1 MKKKVLSLLF
11 AGIMIVSV
19 FAFTGCKADELQA
32 QIDENA
38 TKAETAVTD
47 AATKAANDLA
57 TAKAALEALIADG
70 DKADAKALADAVKEL
85 NAAIDAAKTAS
96 TGADDA
102 LKAEL
107 NAAIAAAKTELSTGA
122 NTALDAAVKKLEAAV
137 ALKADLATYEAKVA
151 ELTSAIDA
159 AKEAAKTF
167 ATDAD
172 TALETKLTAAIA
184 AAQTK
189 ALDDAKKY
197 VDEKAAALSA
207 TQTADKAELAT
218 LIAELKKASEAADE
232 AAKKFASDADAV
244 LKAELQAK
252 IDALNDAIKNAN
264 TVATN
269 AWGEWNEATDVVIE
283 ALYEL
288 EKGYTALKAADYYE
302 AIPEATQDKI
312 FKIFIETQ
320 VKLLR
325 SVDVAAANAVYNY
338 AKTTFATIEGIY
350 EVCETYNLDYYYDA
364 QVEELKAALDA
375 AMKALAEMNYETDVA
390 AIGTKLAADLDAV
403 QTKAEVI
410 DTLLTSKG
418 ADVQMV
424 VCANKEWAEH
434 LAKVAGMLDA
444 QKAEDIEVFE
454 AILMDVD
461 VKYGTYKTRYDL
473 LVKLQGLAEGYNS
486 DAKQLAAHLAD
497 ENKDK
502 GPFTMETVKKYFA
515 QLKAVEEWYNILGE
529 TNEENKKMIDA
540 TIFDTLKANFAARK
554 DAHTAYAAELLAK
567 LNSFGAE
574 YVYNYSEANQKA
586 VYDLYEEYNT
596 FAKYVEKQGFTMG
609 DDLAGAYKVFVDGAY
624 ARAKAIETAKA
635 EADALNARVE
645 DLTDLLTYLSTFK
658 SAYQVEMESINA
670 AVKAWKDTYFADAFA
685 AEMVEGNV
693 NYALLDHAAYAAL
706 CDLYTAKLGPIEAA
720 IKDVAA
726 KFAAPGFVTINLLSS
741 DEIAAAKA
749 SWETLLDLVADLGLD
764 TMSMDIGAITGID
777 GDATTAKI
785 ANLLD
790 KKTLEYKAACAAA
803 AAEYDALTIL
813 SANTVTIYDEA
824 YVDAMVKWYAKFL
837 GMDATNA
844 ASELPA
850 DGKNL
855 KLSETVT
862 ITDELY
868 AAAKATYTAW
878 KTMTDA
884 KLAEEAKLEADIAE
898 FLAGVINTESR
909 AAYGALVARY
919 NAFMDGTKVP
929 AGYSADQYKVTK
941 DAPYAV
947 DTAELD
953 VAGAKIADLEAKRN
967 ALFVRLD
974 ALTTADAKNALLDA
988 TKADE
993 NNALI
998 AALEAD
1004 MIAFTAE
1011 NADFNCFVASEGT
1024 AYTNREV
1031 IIDQSRAIIEIA
1043 VIYAQAIA
1051 NVELI
1056 ATEAVKADLKARATA
1071 ARDEA
1076 VELILTLDVEAWA
1089 TSNEFAIEIAKL
1101 SVVQQTIDL
1110 YLNYA
1115 DTKGEIA
1122 VAERY
1127 ENSVKSLIINRIT
1140 VEKLAEQQK
1149 VGNGVAEL
1157 IKDTVDTINNVFDE
1171 IIVELQ

>member
-11 AGIMIVSV
+11 ACIMIVSV
-19 FAFTGCKADELQA
+19 FAFAGCETDELKA

-38 TKAETAVTD
+38 TKAETAVADT
-47 AATKAANDLA
+47 ATKAAKDLA
-57 TAKAALEALIADG
+57 DAKAALEALIAAG
-70 DKADAKALADAVKEL
+70 DQTDAKALADAVKDL
-85 NAAIDAAKTAS
+85 NAAIEAAKTAS

-102 LKAEL
+102 LKADL
-107 NAAIAAAKTELSTGA
+107 TAAIAAAKTELSTGA
-122 NTALDAAVKKLEAAV
+122 NTALEAAVKKLEDAV
-137 ALKADLATYEAKVA
+137 ALKVDAAAYTKAVADLEAAVA
-151 ELTSAIDA
+151 A
-159 AKEAAKTF
+159 AKSAANTF
-167 ATDAD
+167 ATEADA
-172 TALETKLTAAIA
+172 ALKTELTAAIA
-184 AAQTK
+184 KAQAD
-189 ALDDAKKY
+189 ALADAKAY
-197 VDEKAAALSA
+197 IDAKAAELSA
-207 TQTADKAELAT
+207 TQTADKAELAG
-218 LIAELKKASEAADE
+218 LIAELKKATEAADE
-232 AAKKFASDADAV
+232 AAKKLVAEADAA

-252 IDALNDAIKNAN
+252 LDALESSIKAADK
-264 TVATN
+264 TAAD

-283 ALYEL
+283 KLYDLSMGYAEL
-288 EKGYTALKAADYYE
+288 QAKAYYGVLPTEIQEKLLK
-302 AIPEATQDKI
+302 IV
-312 FKIFIETQ
+312 IETEI
-320 VKLLR
+320 KLIR
-325 SVDVAAANAVYNY
+325 SVDVAAANAAYNY
-338 AKTTFATIEGIY
+338 AKVTFDTIDGIF
-350 EVCETYNLDYYYDA
+350 EVCGSYNLDYYYADQVTELEDA
-364 QVEELKAALDA
+364 VVA

-403 QTKAEVI
+403 LTKAEI
-410 DTLLTSKG
+410 IEKLLESKG
-418 ADVQMV
+418 TDVQMV
-424 VCANKEWAEH
+424 VSANTEWSEH
-434 LAKVAGMLDA
+434 LAKVAAMLDA
-444 QKAEDIEVFE
+444 QKAEDIKVFE
-454 AILMDVD
+454 AILMDVE
-461 VKYGTYKTRYDL
+461 VKYGEYKTRYDL

-609 DDLAGAYKVFVDGAY
+609 DDLAGAYKVFAEGAY
-624 ARAKAIETAKA
+624 TRATKIAVAKVEA
-635 EADALNARVE
+635 EAINARVE
-645 DLTDLLTYLSTFK
+645 ELAELLTYLSTFK
-658 SAYQVEMESINA
+658 SAYQVEMESINE
-670 AVKAWKDTYFADAFA
+670 AVKTWKNTYFADAFA
-685 AEMVEGNV
+685 AEMVDGNV

-726 KFAAPGFVTINLLSS
+726 KFAEPGFVTINLLSS

-749 SWETLLDLVADLGLD
+749 SWEILLDLVADLGLD
-764 TMSMDIGAITGID
+764 TMNMDIGKITGID

-790 KKTLEYKAACAAA
+790 SKTIEFKEDCAKA
-803 AAEYDALTIL
+803 AAEYEALNIL
-813 SANTVTIYDEA
+813 SANNVTIYDKA
-824 YVDAMVKWYAKFL
+824 DVDAMAKWYKEYL
-837 GMDATNA
+837 GMNVADA

-855 KLSETVT
+855 KLSDTVT

-878 KTMTDA
+878 DVMVKA
-884 KLAEEAKLEADIAE
+884 KVAEEKALEEDIAA
-898 FLAGVINTESR
+898 FLAGTINTESR
-909 AAYGALVARY
+909 AAYDALVARY
-919 NAFMDGTKVP
+919 NAFMNGTAVP
-929 AGYSADQYKVTK
+929 APYAAGQYKVNTAS
-941 DAPYAV
+941 DLYAI
-947 DTAELD
+947 DTTELD
-953 VAGAKIADLEAKRN
+953 KAGAKIADLEAKRD
-967 ALFVRLD
+967 ALIARLD

-988 TKADE
+988 TKATE
-993 NNALI
+993 NDALI
-998 AALEAD
+998 DALEAD

-1011 NADFNCFVASEGT
+1011 NEGFNCFVASEGT

-1031 IIDQSRAIIEIA
+1031 IIDQSRAIVDIA

-1056 ATEAVKADLKARATA
+1056 VTEDVKADLKARATA
-1071 ARDEA
+1071 ARDAA

-1089 TSNEFAIEIAKL
+1089 DSNEFAIEIAKL

-1110 YLNYA
+1110 YLYYA
-1115 DTKGEIA
+1115 PVKGEVA

-1127 ENSVKSLIINRIT
+1127 ENSVKSLIVNRIT
-1140 VEKLAEQQK
+1140 VEKLAEHQK

-1157 IKDTVDTINNVFDE
+1157 IKDTVETINNVFAE
-1171 IIVELQ
+1171 IN